1 MGLIGGR
8 KLGLEGKKRV
18 SWVDFG
24 GRQNGAAMALSG
36 FSWVLRFIRAEDFY
50 LQVFD

>member
-18 SWVDFG
+18 SWVDFVERKSG
-24 GRQNGAAMALSG
+24 VAMAL
-36 FSWVLRFIRAEDFY
+36 
-50 LQVFD
+50 